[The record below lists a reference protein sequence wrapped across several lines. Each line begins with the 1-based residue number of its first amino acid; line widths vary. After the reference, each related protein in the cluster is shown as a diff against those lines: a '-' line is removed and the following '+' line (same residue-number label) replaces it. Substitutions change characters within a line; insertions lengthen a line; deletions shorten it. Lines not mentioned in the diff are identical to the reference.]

1 MESSAWVSGLTSA
14 GKLGLGIA
22 TGVATGNPIPAL
34 YGAIDF
40 SKWLF
45 DRWQEAS
52 SEPSPARRPS
62 ASVPELINSASSS
75 APRSGWF
82 QEAATEQVPTRRSDE
97 AIAGRR
103 AAEIARSDR
112 AGTDFDNWIRAVIQ
126 LKIEQRAAEI
136 ARSPSAGT
144 DFENWL
150 RAERELKIAQR
161 AEEIAR
167 SPAAGT
173 DYDNWLRAEHEVDVA
188 HRAGEIAHS
197 RLAGSDVE
205 NWVLAERELKADRAA
220 ISQRAKEIA
229 SSAETTIEIRTRAE
243 IMLRAEEIAKS
254 SGTDADYDNWLRAE
268 SEVRAYHARLD
279 ECVQS
284 IAASPEAA
292 LGHWLRAEQELR
304 TQGRITTR

>member
-1 MESSAWVSGLTSA
+1 M
-14 GKLGLGIA
+14 
-22 TGVATGNPIPAL
+22 
-34 YGAIDF
+34 
-40 SKWLF
+40 
-45 DRWQEAS
+45 
-52 SEPSPARRPS
+52 
-62 ASVPELINSASSS
+62 
-75 APRSGWF
+75 
-82 QEAATEQVPTRRSDE
+82 PTRRSDE

-161 AEEIAR
+161 AEEIA
-167 SPAAGT
+167 
-173 DYDNWLRAEHEVDVA
+173 
-188 HRAGEIAHS
+188 HS

-205 NWVLAERELKADRAA
+205 NWVRAERELKADRAA
-220 ISQRAKEIA
+220 ISRRAKEIA

-304 TQGRITTR
+304 TQRRITTR

>member
-34 YGAIDF
+34 YGAVDF

-52 SEPSPARRPS
+52 REPSPARRPS

-161 AEEIAR
+161 AEEIAGSTR
-167 SPAAGT
+167 APTRTAA
-173 DYDNWLRAEHEVDVA
+173 RHEVDVA
-188 HRAGEIAHS
+188 HRAGRS
-197 RLAGSDVE
+197 PAG
-205 NWVLAERELKADRAA
+205 R
-220 ISQRAKEIA
+220 Q
-229 SSAETTIEIRTRAE
+229 
-243 IMLRAEEIAKS
+243 
-254 SGTDADYDNWLRAE
+254 
-268 SEVRAYHARLD
+268 
-279 ECVQS
+279 
-284 IAASPEAA
+284 
-292 LGHWLRAEQELR
+292 
-304 TQGRITTR
+304 

>member
-34 YGAIDF
+34 YGAVDF

-52 SEPSPARRPS
+52 REPSPARRPS

-167 SPAAGT
+167 SRAGT

-188 HRAGEIAHS
+188 HRAEEIAHS

-205 NWVLAERELKADRAA
+205 NWVRAERELKADRAA

-304 TQGRITTR
+304 TQRRITTR

>member
-52 SEPSPARRPS
+52 REPSPARRPS

-161 AEEIAR
+161 AEEIA
-167 SPAAGT
+167 
-173 DYDNWLRAEHEVDVA
+173 
-188 HRAGEIAHS
+188 HS

-205 NWVLAERELKADRAA
+205 NWVRAERELKADRAA

>member
-34 YGAIDF
+34 YGAVDF

-52 SEPSPARRPS
+52 REPSPARRPS

-161 AEEIAR
+161 AEEIA
-167 SPAAGT
+167 
-173 DYDNWLRAEHEVDVA
+173 
-188 HRAGEIAHS
+188 HS

-205 NWVLAERELKADRAA
+205 NWVRAERELKADRAA

-304 TQGRITTR
+304 TQRRITTR

>member
-34 YGAIDF
+34 YGAVDF

-52 SEPSPARRPS
+52 RELSPARRPS

-161 AEEIAR
+161 AEEIA
-167 SPAAGT
+167 
-173 DYDNWLRAEHEVDVA
+173 
-188 HRAGEIAHS
+188 HS

-205 NWVLAERELKADRAA
+205 NWVRAERELKADRAA

-304 TQGRITTR
+304 TQRRITTR